1 MAKKKSS
8 QKKLEVTE
16 TLELDDTQ
24 ASQVKGGGL
33 WQQALFTNDTITSK
47 GNPVN
52 RANIKK

>member
-1 MAKKKSS
+1 MAKKKSN

-24 ASQVKGGGL
+24 ASQVKGGI

-47 GNPVN
+47 GNSMLKQST
-52 RANIKK
+52 KK